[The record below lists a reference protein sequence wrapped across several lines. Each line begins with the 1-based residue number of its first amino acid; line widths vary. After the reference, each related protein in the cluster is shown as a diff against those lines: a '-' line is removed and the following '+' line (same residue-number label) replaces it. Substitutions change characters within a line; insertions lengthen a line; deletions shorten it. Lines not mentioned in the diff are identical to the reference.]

1 MGKFASE
8 CDVGVKLELMMI
20 VRRSLGDLCLAIMV
34 ALPLVAY
41 ANPRNVIPQSS
52 SSMTSVNSANGTG
65 PRQRPDFAC

>member
-1 MGKFASE
+1 
-8 CDVGVKLELMMI
+8 MI

-52 SSMTSVNSANGTG
+52 SSMTSVNSGMERAPGKG
-65 PRQRPDFAC
+65 RISLLG